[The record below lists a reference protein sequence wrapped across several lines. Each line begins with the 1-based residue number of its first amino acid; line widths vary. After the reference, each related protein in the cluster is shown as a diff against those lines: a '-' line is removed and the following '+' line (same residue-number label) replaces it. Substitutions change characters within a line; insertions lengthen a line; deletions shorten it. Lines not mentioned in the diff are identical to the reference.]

1 MGPLDIRKEGSNQ
14 KPQVTLHKQPTE
26 TSPAAVTKQRAN
38 NSKQRPVN
46 NKDIKNMI
54 QRQIEKQG
62 SINNSLNYLQKVF
75 I

>member
-1 MGPLDIRKEGSNQ
+1 MGPLDIRKEGSNH

-26 TSPAAVTKQRAN
+26 TSPAAVAKQRAN
-38 NSKQRPVN
+38 NSKQRPVC